1 MTGQKCVVCG
11 NTKTSDPSVSFHRV
25 PKNPGKRAE
34 WLERLQLH
42 EDSIKS
48 STRLCSRHFPG
59 GDPTESPSLTLGK
72 RFASPLKQGSRA
84 KRAKIR
90 EDQRYIRSHSK
101 TPDHSTH
108 SRSVTPSVAS
118 SETRP
123 VTPLPQFDIAQ
134 AGEQLETDYSVHELP
149 GSSVMEPEECRLI
162 NQALLTRLEL
172 LESEKKM
179 DSKKDKQFF
188 RIQDKLVQFYTG
200 FTSFALFLAFFELLG
215 PAVHHLNYWG
225 SKKGVR
231 KRRRLRK
238 IDPKNQLF
246 LVLVKLHLNL
256 RHRDLAF
263 RFGLSI
269 TQVSRYITTCFFF
282 CTGSFK
288 T

>member
-1 MTGQKCVVCG
+1 MRIYLESPKAAEQASPCCKTKERTVPEIQSKLAVKVAMTGQKCVVCG
-11 NTKTSDPSVSFHRV
+11 NTKASDPSVSFHRV

-34 WLERLQLH
+34 WLERLQLR

-48 STRLCSRHFPG
+48 STRVCSRHFPG

-72 RFASPLKQGSRA
+72 RFASPMKQGSRA

-149 GSSVMEPEECRLI
+149 GSSVMEPEECQLI

-172 LESEKKM
+172 LESEKKKM

-188 RIQDKLVQFYTG
+188 SY
-200 FTSFALFLAFFELLG
+200 S
-215 PAVHHLNYWG
+215 
-225 SKKGVR
+225 
-231 KRRRLRK
+231 
-238 IDPKNQLF
+238 
-246 LVLVKLHLNL
+246 
-256 RHRDLAF
+256 RHTA
-263 RFGLSI
+263 
-269 TQVSRYITTCFFF
+269 
-282 CTGSFK
+282 
-288 T
+288 